1 MKAPSRESIE
11 RILGPQPPLP
21 VPVKPKDRT
30 TWNRMTPEEKTKILK
45 FAAKNP
51 SYSYKEMSERFG
63 RAPGVIHKLCKTE
76 GVR

>member
-1 MKAPSRESIE
+1 M
-11 RILGPQPPLP
+11 
-21 VPVKPKDRT
+21 T
-30 TWNRMTPEEKTKILK
+30 TEEKTKILR

-51 SYSYKEMSERFG
+51 SYSYKELSERFG